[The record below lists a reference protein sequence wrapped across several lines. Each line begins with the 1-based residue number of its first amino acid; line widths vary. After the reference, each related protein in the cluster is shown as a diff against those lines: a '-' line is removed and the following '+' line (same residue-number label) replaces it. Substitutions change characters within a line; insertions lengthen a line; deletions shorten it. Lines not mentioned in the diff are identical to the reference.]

1 MDQKDKL
8 SPVEGIKIE
17 SDYLRG
23 GIAEQLLQTASNHFE
38 KPEAQLLKFH
48 GTYQQ
53 DDRELRTASH
63 DGGKSEKQFSFM
75 VRSRIP
81 GGKLSAQQ
89 LLAHLDLC
97 DSLGNSTLK
106 ITTRQGLQLHG
117 ISKGNLRECIQRI
130 NQAQLTTLAACG
142 DVNRNT
148 MCCPAPFGDPI
159 RQQMQQL
166 CDAIADHLA
175 PATRA
180 YYELWVKEEGSEEK
194 VLAGGAPESEV
205 VEPIYGKTYLPRKF
219 KIGMALPEDN
229 CIDIHTQ
236 DLGFL
241 ADVGDGGIRG
251 FNVLVGGGF
260 GMTPAAKKTF
270 PALSQPMAWATPEQV
285 VEVAEAVVKAQRDWG
300 NRADRKVARLKYL
313 IAERGVAWFRERVE
327 EHLGYSLKDPAPIQV
342 EGVEHHLGWAKQAD
356 GRWFY
361 GLNVENGRLYDSDD
375 RRWKD
380 CFRAICS
387 ELSPS
392 MRLTAQ
398 QSIIFF
404 DLEADQRGQLE
415 GIILR
420 HGLPLSEQLTPA
432 RKWSMACVALPTC
445 SLAITESER
454 VLPGVIDQLDA
465 AMAARGLEAS
475 ELTVRMTGCPNGCA
489 RPYNADIAFVGKA
502 KGRYTLYVGGNLIGT
517 RLAFIFRDLVPLE
530 ELVPTL
536 EPLFDAYRDQRLSV
550 DERFGDFCDRVGL
563 DQLLALSP
571 AT

>member
-8 SPVEGIKIE
+8 SPVEGIKVG

-23 GIAEQLLQTASNHFE
+23 GIAEQLLQTESNHFQ

-53 DDRELRTASH
+53 DDRELRTASS

-81 GGKLSAQQ
+81 GGKLTAEQ

-166 CDAIADHLA
+166 CDAIAEHLT

-180 YYELWVKEEGSEEK
+180 YYELWVKEEGSDEK

-241 ADVGDGGIRG
+241 ADVAEGSIQG

-313 IAERGVAWFRERVE
+313 IAERGVAWFRQRVE

-342 EGVEHHLGWAKQAD
+342 HGVEHHLGWAKQAD

-387 ELSPS
+387 ELAPS

-404 DLEADQRGQLE
+404 DLESQQRSQLE

-454 VLPGVIDQLDA
+454 VLPGVMDQLDA
-465 AMAARGLEAS
+465 AMAARGLESS

-517 RLAFIFRDLVPLE
+517 RLAFIYRDLVPLE
-530 ELVPTL
+530 ELVSTL
-536 EPLFDAYRDQRLSV
+536 EPLLDAYRDQRQGA
-550 DERFGDFCDRVGL
+550 DERFGDFCDRLGL
-563 DQLLALSP
+563 DQLLTLSP
-571 AT
+571 SA

>member
-8 SPVEGIKIE
+8 SPVEGIKIG

-23 GIAEQLLQTASNHFE
+23 GIAEQLLQTESNHFD

-53 DDRELRTASH
+53 DDRELRTASS

-81 GGKLSAQQ
+81 GGKLTAQQ

-130 NQAQLTTLAACG
+130 NRAQLTTLAACG

-166 CDAIADHLA
+166 CDAIAEHLT

-180 YYELWVKEEGSEEK
+180 YYELWVKEEGSDEK
-194 VLAGGAPESEV
+194 VLAGGAPESEL

-241 ADVGDGGIRG
+241 ADVSEGGIQG

-270 PALSQPMAWATPEQV
+270 PALAQPMAWVTTEQV
-285 VEVAEAVVKAQRDWG
+285 VAVAEAVVKAQRDWG

-313 IAERGVAWFRERVE
+313 IAERGVAWFRQRVE

-342 EGVEHHLGWAKQAD
+342 QGVEHHLGWAKQAD

-380 CFRAICS
+380 CFRAICG

-404 DLEADQRGQLE
+404 DLESQQRSQLE

-454 VLPGVIDQLDA
+454 VLPGVMDQLDA
-465 AMAARGLEAS
+465 ALAARGLEAS

-517 RLAFIFRDLVPLE
+517 RLAFIYRDLVPLE
-530 ELVPTL
+530 DLVSTL
-536 EPLFDAYRDQRLSV
+536 EPLLDAYRDQRLGE
-550 DERFGDFCDRVGL
+550 DERFGDFCDRLGL
-563 DQLLALSP
+563 DQLLTLSP
-571 AT
+571 TA

>member
-8 SPVEGIKIE
+8 SPVEGIKVG

-23 GIAEQLLQTASNHFE
+23 GIAEQLLQTESNHFQ

-53 DDRELRTASH
+53 DDRELRTASS

-81 GGKLSAQQ
+81 GGKLTAEQF
-89 LLAHLDLC
+89 LAHLDLC

-166 CDAIADHLA
+166 CDAIAEHLT

-180 YYELWVKEEGSEEK
+180 YYELWVKEEGSDEK

-241 ADVGDGGIRG
+241 ADVAEGSIQG

-313 IAERGVAWFRERVE
+313 IAERGVAWFRQRVE

-342 EGVEHHLGWAKQAD
+342 HGVEHHLGWAKQAD

-387 ELSPS
+387 ELAPS

-404 DLEADQRGQLE
+404 DLESQQRSQLE

-454 VLPGVIDQLDA
+454 VLPGVMDQLDA
-465 AMAARGLEAS
+465 AMAARGLESS

-517 RLAFIFRDLVPLE
+517 RLAFIYRDLVPLE
-530 ELVPTL
+530 ELVSTL
-536 EPLFDAYRDQRLSV
+536 EPLLDAYRDQRQGA
-550 DERFGDFCDRVGL
+550 DERFGDFCDRLGL
-563 DQLLALSP
+563 DQLLTLSP
-571 AT
+571 SA